1 MIREVILND
10 AFFNQLDS
18 LVKFSFSYNIEED
31 LKNNIFSK
39 YFIYEEKNNIIGFI
53 NYSDLYD
60 RFELN
65 YIYVKEEYRNQG
77 IASKLMDKMLEIGND
92 KNIDNITLEVNI
104 NNEGAIGLYKKYN
117 FIEITVRKGY
127 YNGVDGILMER
138 MMKDEWYVYSSNWE

>member
-138 MMKDEWYVYSSNWE
+138 MMKDERYVYSSN

>member
-18 LVKFSFSYNIEED
+18 LVKFSFSYNLEED

-65 YIYVKEEYRNQG
+65 YIYVKEEFRNNG
-77 IASKLMDKMLEIGND
+77 IASKLMDKMIEIGNN
-92 KNIDNITLEVNI
+92 KNIDNITLEVNV

-117 FIEITVRKGY
+117 FLERTIRKGY
-127 YNGVDGILMER
+127 YNGIDGILMER
-138 MMKDEWYVYSSNWE
+138 MMKDE

>member
-1 MIREVILND
+1 MIREVVLND

-31 LKNNIFSK
+31 LNNNIFSK

-65 YIYVKEEYRNQG
+65 YIYVKEEFRNKG
-77 IASKLMDKMLEIGND
+77 IASKLMNKMLEEGNI
-92 KNIDNITLEVNI
+92 KKIDNITLEVNV
-104 NNEGAIGLYKKYN
+104 NNESAITLYKKYN
-117 FIEITVRKGY
+117 FIERATRKGY
-127 YNGVDGILMER
+127 YNGIDGILMER
-138 MMKDEWYVYSSNWE
+138 MMKDE

>member
-18 LVKFSFSYNIEED
+18 LVKFSFSYNLEED

-65 YIYVKEEYRNQG
+65 YIYVKEEYRNKG
-77 IASKLMDKMLEIGND
+77 IASKLMDKMLKIGND
-92 KNIDNITLEVNI
+92 KSIDNITLEVNI
-104 NNEGAIGLYKKYN
+104 NNESAIGLYKKYK
-117 FIEITVRKGY
+117 FIERTTRKGY

>member
-18 LVKFSFSYNIEED
+18 LVKFSFSYNLEED
-31 LKNNIFSK
+31 LNNNIFSK

-65 YIYVKEEYRNQG
+65 YIYVKEDYRNKG

-92 KNIDNITLEVNI
+92 KNIDNITLEVNVT
-104 NNEGAIGLYKKYN
+104 NESAIGLYKKYN

-138 MMKDEWYVYSSNWE
+138 MMKDE

>member
-1 MIREVILND
+1 MIREVVLND

-18 LVKFSFSYNIEED
+18 LVKFSFSYNLEED
-31 LKNNIFSK
+31 LNNNIFSK

-65 YIYVKEEYRNQG
+65 YIYVKEDYRNKG

-92 KNIDNITLEVNI
+92 KNIDNITLEVNVT
-104 NNEGAIGLYKKYN
+104 NESAIGLYKKYN
-117 FIEITVRKGY
+117 FIEMTVRKGY

-138 MMKDEWYVYSSNWE
+138 MMKDE

>member
-18 LVKFSFSYNIEED
+18 LVKFSFSYNLEED

-65 YIYVKEEYRNQG
+65 YIYVKEEYRNIG

-92 KNIDNITLEVNI
+92 KSIDNITLEVNI
-104 NNEGAIGLYKKYN
+104 NNESAIGLYKKYK
-117 FIEITVRKGY
+117 FIERTTRKGY

-138 MMKDEWYVYSSNWE
+138 MMKDE

>member
-1 MIREVILND
+1 MIREVVLND

-18 LVKFSFSYNIEED
+18 LVKFSFSYNLEED
-31 LKNNIFSK
+31 LNNNIFSK

-65 YIYVKEEYRNQG
+65 YIYVKEDYRNKG

-92 KNIDNITLEVNI
+92 KNIDNITLEVNVT
-104 NNEGAIGLYKKYN
+104 NESAIGLYKKYN

>member
-1 MIREVILND
+1 MIREVVLND

-18 LVKFSFSYNIEED
+18 LVKFSFSYNLEED

-65 YIYVKEEYRNQG
+65 YIYVKEDYRNQG

-92 KNIDNITLEVNI
+92 KEIENITLEVNI
-104 NNEGAIGLYKKYN
+104 NNESAIGLYKKYN
-117 FIEITVRKGY
+117 FIERTTRKGY
-127 YNGVDGILMER
+127 YNGIDGILMER
-138 MMKDEWYVYSSNWE
+138 MMKDE

>member
-18 LVKFSFSYNIEED
+18 LVKFSFSYNLEED

-65 YIYVKEEYRNQG
+65 YIYVKEEFRNKG

-92 KNIDNITLEVNI
+92 RSIDNITLEVNI
-104 NNEGAIGLYKKYN
+104 NNESAIRLYKKYK
-117 FIEITVRKGY
+117 FIERTTRKGY

-138 MMKDEWYVYSSNWE
+138 MMKDE